1 MPEVSSQVAA
11 AHLEFI
17 EPVSAALAEP
27 TPTVAQRDAAM
38 FVVSQYRD
46 NGWHGLCDAVEARL
60 AGRDTVPADLDDED
74 RQVLLAIDRAVDE
87 PQWLQQA
94 LAEAETEAADQVA
107 ALILAATWGEREAL
121 AALNEMRETAQAA
134 GLQDSTAHAFVAM
147 VEGER
152 GLGTLMAKHPN
163 AQRGLIEATLTA
175 LTRREQDAG

>member
-17 EPVSAALAEP
+17 EPISAALAEP
-27 TPTVAQRDAAM
+27 TPSAALRDAAM
-38 FVVSQYRD
+38 FMVAQYRD
-46 NGWHGLCDAVEARL
+46 DGWHGLCDAVEARL
-60 AGRDTVPADLDDED
+60 AGRDAVLADLDDED
-74 RQVLLAIDRAVDE
+74 RQILLAIDRAVDE
-87 PQWLQQA
+87 PQWLQRV
-94 LAEAETEAADQVA
+94 LAEAQAEAADQVA

-134 GLQDSTAHAFVAM
+134 GLHDSTAHAFVAM

-152 GLGTLMAKHPN
+152 RLEALTVKYPN